1 MTERKTLTVE
11 IADDEILIAIKRP
24 EDYEDVHP
32 ELVAEDAMKDVNE
45 AFRWYVVAGDTGGEA
60 AT

>member
-1 MTERKTLTVE
+1 MKLTVE

-32 ELVAEDAMKDVNE
+32 DLVAIDALGDVLDFE
-45 AFRWYVVAGDTGGEA
+45 WRVVAGDRDKT
-60 AT
+60 